1 MLNLHHLELFY
12 YVAKAGGITAGLRL
26 IPYGVQQPAVS
37 SQLSRLEASFGTAL
51 FHRRPFSLTPAGR
64 EVFETVAPFF
74 GSMEGLARRVRLEA
88 SEHFRLAASASVLRQ
103 HLPALLK
110 RMQLT
115 LPELRVTLREANQQ
129 TAERMLLEH
138 EVDLAVTLQESK
150 PSSGIQ
156 CEPLL
161 KIPMILLVSGESEW
175 RTAAGVLHALKKS
188 PPPPLIALPG
198 RENLTRVFHAELT
211 KRGTA
216 WPTRIESIS
225 LELIEAY
232 VEHGFGIGLS
242 LAVPGHVTPP
252 GLRVITLPGFPKLT
266 FSAFWSGRLPAPAET
281 FLELARA
288 EVARLVGG

>member
-26 IPYGVQQPAVS
+26 IPYGIQQPAVS
-37 SQLSRLEASFGTAL
+37 SQLSRLEASFGTRL

-88 SEHFRLAASASVLRQ
+88 NEHFRLAASASVLRE
-103 HLPALLK
+103 HLPSLLK
-110 RMQLT
+110 RMQRKS
-115 LPELRVTLREANQQ
+115 PELRVTLREANQQ
-129 TAERMLLEH
+129 TAERMLQEH
-138 EVDLAVTLQESK
+138 EVDLAVTLQEGK
-150 PSSGIQ
+150 AGQGIR

-175 RTAAGVLHALKKS
+175 RTSANILRALKGS
-188 PPPPLIALPG
+188 PPPLIALPG
-198 RENLTRVFHAELT
+198 REYMTRVFHTELS

-242 LAVPGHVTPP
+242 LAVPGHVPP
-252 GLRVITLPGFPKLT
+252 AGLRVISLPGFPKLT

-288 EVARLVGG
+288 EVTNLVGR